1 MYEILSPDGLVLFEI
16 NYSELSVRKWI
27 IERYDRVDDRWVRS
41 RWYRRFAT
49 LNECRTAADKVIKSL
64 KIPTKT
70 EP

>member
-1 MYEILSPDGLVLFEI
+1 MYEILSPDGLALFEI
-16 NYSELSVRKWI
+16 NYSELSVRKWV

-41 RWYRRFAT
+41 RWYRRFST
-49 LNECRTAADKVIKSL
+49 LNECRAAANKVIKSL

>member
-27 IERYDRVDDRWVRS
+27 IERYDRVDGRWVRS

-49 LNECRTAADKVIKSL
+49 LNECRAVADKVIKSL